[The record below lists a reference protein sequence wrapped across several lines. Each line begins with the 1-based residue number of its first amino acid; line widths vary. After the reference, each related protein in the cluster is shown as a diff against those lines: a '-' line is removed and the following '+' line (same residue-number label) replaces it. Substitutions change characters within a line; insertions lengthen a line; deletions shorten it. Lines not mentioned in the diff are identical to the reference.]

1 MEGTNWAGWIAVISF
16 AVALG
21 ILAKNRLSP
30 ETEDRRTGLLTEAVT
45 AIVAGVT
52 IGSLPRLFSLDN
64 EMLHWGATGVSAMFT
79 ILASVQLVRMVRTE
93 PPVDASTGS
102 EGDR

>member
-16 AVALG
+16 ALALAT
-21 ILAKNRLSP
+21 LVKNRLSP
-30 ETEDRRTGLLTEAVT
+30 ETDDLRTGLLTEAVT

-52 IGSLPRLFSLDN
+52 IGSLPRLFSLEN
-64 EMLHWGATGVSAMFT
+64 EMLRWGTTGVSAMFT
-79 ILASVQLVRMVRTE
+79 ILAWVQLVRMVRTR
-93 PPVDASTGS
+93 PHVDTSTGS